1 MRLQKLS
8 PLSPLSPQ
16 RRRDIGAMAAV
27 LLLLAVVLPLTLD
40 AFRLNLV
47 SKYLAF
53 AFVAVGVVL
62 TWGYGGVLSLG
73 QGMFF
78 GLGGYMMAMFL
89 KLEASAPELPDFM
102 VWSSVEQLP
111 AWWQPFHSLGWTVV
125 GILAVPA
132 VLAYVFS
139 YAIFKRRVSGVYF
152 AIVTLSLALTLTVVV
167 IGQQGDTG
175 GANGITDF
183 RTLLGLDIAGDDAK
197 RVMYFIEVLAI
208 ALVMAVSLVI
218 VRSRFGKI
226 LIAIRDREDRV
237 RFSGYNTAHMKAF
250 VFAVAAVL
258 SSIGGAFYSLQ
269 VGLIAP
275 GVIGVVASVEMVIY
289 AAVGGRLSIPGAV
302 IGALLIGFLKS
313 YLSETFPEGWLY
325 FLGAVFILVVWAMP
339 ERSGGPGREAAAP
352 APCGDGAMNAT
363 MTLPNGGLPQAATAV
378 PPSSEQILRVEDL
391 TVSFDGFKAVDGL
404 SFWRSSAT
412 SCA

>member
-1 MRLQKLS
+1 MLDSRKRSDALAL
-8 PLSPLSPQ
+8 
-16 RRRDIGAMAAV
+16 AAV
-27 LLLLAVVLPLTLD
+27 ALLILAVLPATLD
-40 AFRLNLV
+40 PFRLNLLG
-47 SKYLAF
+47 KYMAF
-53 AFVAVGVVL
+53 AFVAVGIVL

-73 QGMFF
+73 QGIFF

-102 VWSSVEQLP
+102 VWSSVEVLP
-111 AWWQPFHSLGWTVV
+111 TWWQPFHHLGWTML
-125 GILAVPA
+125 GILVLPA
-132 VLAYVFS
+132 AGAYLLS
-139 YAIFKRRVSGVYF
+139 YAIFRKRVSGVYF

-183 RTLLGLDIAGDDAK
+183 HTLLGWDITSDAAK
-197 RVMYFIEVLAI
+197 RVIYFIEAGT
-208 ALVMAVSLVI
+208 LVFTMLVSLWI

-237 RFSGYNTAHMKAF
+237 RFSGYDTAHMKAF

-258 SSIGGAFYSLQ
+258 SAIGGAFYSLQ

-302 IGALLIGFLKS
+302 IGALLIGFLRS
-313 YLSETFPEGWLY
+313 YLSETFPGTWLY
-325 FLGAVFILVVWAMP
+325 FLGALFIVVVWAMP
-339 ERSGGPGREAAAP
+339 SGLAGLAEQLLGR
-352 APCGDGAMNAT
+352 
-363 MTLPNGGLPQAATAV
+363 
-378 PPSSEQILRVEDL
+378 RKVES
-391 TVSFDGFKAVDGL
+391 TP
-404 SFWRSSAT
+404 
-412 SCA
+412 

>member
-1 MRLQKLS
+1 MLS
-8 PLSPLSPQ
+8 KLSPQ
-16 RRRDIGAMAAV
+16 RRSDIGSMAAV
-27 LLLLAVVLPLTLD
+27 LVLLALVLPLALD

-47 SKYLAF
+47 GKYLAF
-53 AFVAVGVVL
+53 AFVAIGVVL

-111 AWWQPFHSLGWTVV
+111 TWWQPFHSLGWTVA
-125 GILAVPA
+125 GILVVPA

-183 RTLLGLDIAGDDAK
+183 RTLLGLDIASDDAK
-197 RVMYFIEVLAI
+197 RTIYFAEVLAI
-208 ALVMAVSLVI
+208 ALVMALSLVI

-339 ERSGGPGREAAAP
+339 DGLAGLGGKLLRGRAAEAAP
-352 APCGDGAMNAT
+352 
-363 MTLPNGGLPQAATAV
+363 
-378 PPSSEQILRVEDL
+378 
-391 TVSFDGFKAVDGL
+391 
-404 SFWRSSAT
+404 
-412 SCA
+412 

>member
-1 MRLQKLS
+1 MLS
-8 PLSPLSPQ
+8 KLSPQ
-16 RRRDIGAMAAV
+16 RRSDIGSMAAV
-27 LLLLAVVLPLTLD
+27 LVLLALVLPLALD

-47 SKYLAF
+47 GKYLAF
-53 AFVAVGVVL
+53 AFVAIGVVL

-102 VWSSVEQLP
+102 VWSSVDQLP
-111 AWWQPFHSLGWTVV
+111 SWWIPFHSLGWTVA
-125 GILAVPA
+125 GILVVPA

-183 RTLLGLDIAGDDAK
+183 RTLLGLDIASDEAK
-197 RVMYFIEVLAI
+197 RTIYFVEVLAI
-208 ALVMAVSLVI
+208 ALVMALSLLV

-302 IGALLIGFLKS
+302 VGALLIGFLKS

-339 ERSGGPGREAAAP
+339 NGLAGLGGKLLRRRGAEAAP
-352 APCGDGAMNAT
+352 
-363 MTLPNGGLPQAATAV
+363 
-378 PPSSEQILRVEDL
+378 
-391 TVSFDGFKAVDGL
+391 
-404 SFWRSSAT
+404 
-412 SCA
+412 

>member
-1 MRLQKLS
+1 MRLQK
-8 PLSPLSPQ
+8 LSPLSPQ

-197 RVMYFIEVLAI
+197 RMMYFIEVLAI

-339 ERSGGPGREAAAP
+339 NGLAGLGEKLLRRRHAETAP
-352 APCGDGAMNAT
+352 
-363 MTLPNGGLPQAATAV
+363 
-378 PPSSEQILRVEDL
+378 
-391 TVSFDGFKAVDGL
+391 
-404 SFWRSSAT
+404 
-412 SCA
+412 